1 MKREFFYPSADGE
14 TDIHGVEWIPEGEVK
29 AVLQISH
36 GMVEYIDRYDGVASW
51 LAEKGWYVTGNDHLG
66 HGKSVT
72 SEEKYGFFHEPD
84 GNACVIRDIHTLR
97 ERAGDRYPGVPY
109 FMLGHSMGSFLLRQ
123 YLLKHGRGLAGAII
137 MGTGSKSVPVLC
149 AGQLLC
155 RLLAAMKGWDYRSR
169 LIDNLGLGGYNR
181 SFEPCDSRREWVTSD
196 IQMREKYEADPLCS
210 FTFTVNGYYQMFEGM
225 KQIAGKK
232 GALRIPRTVPVLFM
246 SGGKDP
252 VGNFG
257 KDVEKLFRLYK
268 EAGVKDVSMKLY
280 ENDRHEVLNEQDRQQ
295 VYEDLYRWMKE
306 HVGQREEKNEA
317 FRN

>member
-1 MKREFFYPSADGE
+1 M
-14 TDIHGVEWIPEGEVK
+14 
-29 AVLQISH
+29 
-36 GMVEYIDRYDGVASW
+36 
-51 LAEKGWYVTGNDHLG
+51 
-66 HGKSVT
+66 
-72 SEEKYGFFHEPD
+72 
-84 GNACVIRDIHTLR
+84 
-97 ERAGDRYPGVPY
+97 
-109 FMLGHSMGSFLLRQ
+109 RQ

-155 RLLAAMKGWDYRSR
+155 RLLAAVKGWDYRSR

-280 ENDRHEVLNEQDRQQ
+280 ENDRHEVLNENDRQQ